1 MSRHI
6 LSSLVVLCCVISIG
20 STANAQLSRSKTLP
34 ERGGQGD
41 GAKSPL
47 EGNTARLKEARL
59 AFAIQVISSLADEAR
74 SYKDES
80 LRARVQARA
89 ADVLWNVDRER
100 ARTLF
105 ARAWEAAQIVDKEGR
120 HKNEEERRRFLS
132 GTGGTGFIPPAPNLR
147 AEVLRLA
154 ARHERTLAEGF
165 LAKMDE
171 ENKRDEEESKAK
183 RWDPTEPPEAITN
196 RLQLAR
202 QLLENGETEKALLFA
217 EPGLNRVTSQGVIF
231 LVLLRQKNA
240 ALADGLF
247 ASQLAR
253 TASDPIADSTSVS
266 LLSSYVFTPSVL
278 VTSTRNGLLMNPWTA
293 PLPPP
298 QLSAALRARF
308 FFVASQILLRPIDP
322 PELELTSAG
331 LAGTFFTIKRLL
343 PLFEQNDPS
352 TAVAL
357 QGRLNSLAQ
366 GTEVVIP
373 STQSGFLSAGFN
385 PSEKKEDDTD
395 KVLSWPEE
403 ASSTRERNHF
413 YAMAAHAAAM
423 KNDPKAR
430 DFADKIEDGELK
442 KSVRNFI
449 DFILV
454 SKALEKGDSGS
465 ALQLARTAELSHF
478 QRAWAYSE
486 AAALSKFS
494 APSEAMVLILEAT
507 REAGRIAVTSAE
519 SAQAWVAIARRAG
532 EVDPAGKWDRILDA
546 IKPMNRASD
555 YTGEENEISV
565 GFQTGNDIM
574 MMRFT
579 APSSSLPALVET
591 LAEEDLYRAVDI
603 ARNITNES
611 PRAIALL
618 AAARSTFE
626 RRPIKNNVG
635 RTATQS
641 EVTR

>member
-1 MSRHI
+1 MARYI
-6 LSSLVVLCCVISIG
+6 LVSLGVLCCVISI
-20 STANAQLSRSKTLP
+20 SLPADAQLPRSKP
-34 ERGGQGD
+34 SPDHQDRRAD
-41 GAKSPL
+41 AKPAL
-47 EGNTARLKEARL
+47 EADLARSKEARL
-59 AFAIQVISSLADEAR
+59 VFAIQVVSSLADEAR

-80 LRARVQARA
+80 LRAKVQARA

-105 ARAWEAAQIVDKEGR
+105 GRAWEAAEIIDKEGR
-120 HKNEEERRRFLS
+120 RRNEEERRRFLS
-132 GTGGTGFIPPAPNLR
+132 KRGGTGFIPAAPNLR

-154 ARHERTLAEGF
+154 SLHDRALAEGF
-165 LAKMDE
+165 LAKMEE
-171 ENKRDEEESKAK
+171 ENKRDEEESTTAR
-183 RWDPTEPPEAITN
+183 RWDPTEPPEAIVK

-217 EPGLNRVTSQGVIF
+217 TPGLDRVTSQGIIF

-240 ALADGLF
+240 GSADQIF
-247 ASQLAR
+247 ASLLER
-253 TASDPIADSTSVS
+253 TSNDAIADATAVS
-266 LLSSYVFTPSVL
+266 LLSCYVFTPSVL

-293 PLPPP
+293 TLPPP
-298 QLSAALRARF
+298 QLSPALRAKF
-308 FFVASQILLRPIDP
+308 FFVGSQILLRPVDA

-331 LAGTFFTIKRLL
+331 LAGTYFTIKRLL
-343 PLFEQNDPS
+343 PLFEQNDPGM
-352 TAVAL
+352 AVAL
-357 QGRLNSLAQ
+357 QGRLNRLAQ
-366 GTEVVIP
+366 GTDEIIP
-373 STQSGFLSAGFN
+373 TTHRDFVSAGFKSN
-385 PSEKKEDDTD
+385 EKKEDDSD
-395 KVLSWPEE
+395 NVLSQLDH
-403 ASSTRERNHF
+403 ASSTSERNHI
-413 YAMAAHAAAM
+413 YAMAAHAAAI
-423 KNDPKAR
+423 KSDPKAR
-430 DFADKIEDGELK
+430 EFADKIEDAELK

-449 DFILV
+449 DFVLV
-454 SKALEKGDSGS
+454 SKALEKRDLEK

-486 AAALSKFS
+486 TAALSKFS
-494 APSEAMVLILEAT
+494 APDEAMELILEAT
-507 REAGRIAVTSAE
+507 KEAGRIAVTTPE
-519 SAQAWVAIARRAG
+519 SAQAWVAIASRGG

-565 GFQTGNDIM
+565 GFQTGNDII

-579 APSSSLPALVET
+579 AASSSLPALVGT

-626 RRPIKNNVG
+626 RRPIKNK
-635 RTATQS
+635 R
-641 EVTR
+641 